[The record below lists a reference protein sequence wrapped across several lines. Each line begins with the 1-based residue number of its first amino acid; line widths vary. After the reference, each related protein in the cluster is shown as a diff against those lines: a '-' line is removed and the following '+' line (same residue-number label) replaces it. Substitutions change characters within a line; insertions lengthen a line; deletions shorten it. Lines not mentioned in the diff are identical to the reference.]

1 MFFDLFINIEVK
13 FEDDDYKIFEQSIID
28 MYNIDNIQYEFNDEL
43 KYIKLLQ
50 YKYVDLS
57 LPDLV
62 IDYEDKI
69 GKIDTYNVSDPTFFT
84 VKKREETKD
93 ELLEYYHKFKIIFDN
108 SLGYAE
114 KIIFIDFFILKK
126 GRESIKDRLRIG
138 NERFK
143 VIKNSCLI
151 KFALG
156 LEFENVRKSKEEN

>member
-13 FEDDDYKIFEQSIID
+13 FEDDDYKIFEQSIIN
-28 MYNIDNIQYEFNDEL
+28 MYNIDNIQNEFNDEL

-84 VKKREETKD
+84 VKKREETK
-93 ELLEYYHKFKIIFDN
+93 EVLLEYYHKFKLIFDN
-108 SLGYAE
+108 SLSYAE

-156 LEFENVRKSKEEN
+156 LEFETIRKGKEEN

>member
-1 MFFDLFINIEVK
+1 MLFDLLIKIEIK
-13 FEDDDYKIFEQSIID
+13 YEDDDYKIFEQSIID
-28 MYNIDNIQYEFNDEL
+28 MYNMDNVQYDFYDEL

-69 GKIDTYNVSDPTFFT
+69 GKIDTYNVSDPTFLT

-93 ELLEYYHKFKIIFDN
+93 ELLDYYHKFKLIFDN
-108 SLGYAE
+108 SLSYAE
-114 KIIFIDFFILKK
+114 KVIFIDFFILKK
-126 GRESIKDRLRIG
+126 GREAIKDRLRIG

-156 LEFENVRKSKEEN
+156 LEFENVNKSKEEN